1 MSKGSLFRSLYL
13 DIVIGPF
20 MSRRDNQYHVILHE
34 RFNMEVFPLFWTFDQ
49 RQLNFSPEE
58 GFEHL
63 ICIPAASRDSDLR
76 VCPPKSSDKR
86 WQEVLTDGLGG
97 SQSEF
102 ACMLSNCLGHRG
114 KGFVGK
120 LLHFLRKGQQRLS
133 SGCQSDMST
142 AAIE

>member
-1 MSKGSLFRSLYL
+1 MSCG
-13 DIVIGPF
+13 D
-20 MSRRDNQYHVILHE
+20 DQYQVVLHE
-34 RFNMEVFPLFWTFDQ
+34 RFNMEVFPLFRTFDE
-49 RQLNFSPEE
+49 RQLNLSREE

-76 VCPPKSSDKR
+76 ICPPKSSYER

-102 ACMLSNCLGHRG
+102 ACMLSKCLRHRG
-114 KGFVGK
+114 KGFVGE
-120 LLHFLRKGQQRLS
+120 LLHPLCKGQQSLS
-133 SGCQSDMST
+133 AGCQRDMST